1 MGILMKVK
9 NIIFIFI
16 SLITSACQS
25 IFYESEGSSYKV
37 VGDFAKEVKAT
48 DNFNMIGFGGGSF
61 KGSCYNLDFSSSQTP
76 TLDEARAIFY
86 NIATRFLDKINSN
99 EKLRAKTHAN
109 FFTIENLSLNFFFM
123 ENENTI
129 VGVGNGFLSDR
140 NPLQHVYFSTYDPKT
155 QESQVTYREPFEE
168 VKRIVEAQGLNC
180 SP

>member
-1 MGILMKVK
+1 MRIK
-9 NIIFIFI
+9 NIAFLFIIFF
-16 SLITSACQS
+16 TSACQS
-25 IFYESEGSSYKV
+25 IFYESEGSGYKV

-61 KGSCYNLDFSSSQTP
+61 KGSSYNLDFSSSQTP

-86 NIATRFLDKINSN
+86 NTATRFLDKINAS
-99 EKLRAKTHAN
+99 EKLRAKADGN
-109 FFTIENLSLNFFFM
+109 FFTIENLSLKFFFI

-140 NPLQHVYFSTYDPKT
+140 NPLQYVYFSTYDPKT
-155 QESQVTYREPFEE
+155 QESQITYREPFEE